1 MTPQATRSGS
11 WQAGNLTDT
20 GRVYRA
26 SAPPNRPVFKLGGLG
41 GRAQPYSYLPKQG
54 ASKTGARSASSP
66 EKLRKKRVQA
76 LESLSHWIHAELMET
91 SKPAKVVLVILGAF
105 LLVAW
110 ALIIWVATVVTQTAL
125 ETLQYIIEL
134 AQLN

>member
-1 MTPQATRSGS
+1 MTPTVTRSGS

-20 GRVYRA
+20 GRVYGRQ
-26 SAPPNRPVFKLGGLG
+26 SPQIHPVFKLGGLG

-54 ASKTGARSASSP
+54 ASKTGPRSARSS
-66 EKLRKKRVQA
+66 EKLREKRVRA
-76 LESLSHWIHAELMET
+76 LEYLSHWIHAELMET
-91 SKPAKVVLVILGAF
+91 SKPQKVVLLILGAF

-134 AQLN
+134 AQLK